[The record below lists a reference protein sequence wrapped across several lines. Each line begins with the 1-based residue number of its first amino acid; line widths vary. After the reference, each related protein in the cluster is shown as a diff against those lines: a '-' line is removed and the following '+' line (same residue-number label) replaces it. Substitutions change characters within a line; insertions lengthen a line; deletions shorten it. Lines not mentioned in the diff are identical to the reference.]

1 LENKGFSGKGEE
13 VLSLAQIRGR
23 CESNRN
29 GQKMFNVSFWLGMV
43 KSMLLEQ
50 SENIRAAAL
59 GAAVDACERLQ
70 PDSHLVAVAK
80 FLAKGGEESG
90 LLTKSGVCTTLR
102 YFFVSERGL

>member
-43 KSMLLEQ
+43 KSMLLEH
-50 SENIRAAAL
+50 SENVAAAL
-59 GAAVDACERLQ
+59 GVAVDACERLQ